1 MQGFVGS
8 AAVKGLVFLLVGA
21 GGGRL
26 AAQDSA
32 LFVDPAS
39 YDFSQNPALLERI
52 RSGPHG
58 YFRFINI
65 PFGSY
70 VCEHY
75 DALMVGL
82 PPVNLHG
89 DAHVEQYAVTDLG
102 RGLTDFDDSA
112 KGPGLIDLLRFGVSL
127 DLAAR
132 AHGWDGRSEKIFE
145 TFLDGYRKGLSDP
158 DSEAAEPAFVERLR
172 DGFSDDRQG
181 YLEGVGEMMDPL
193 TSDTETELLASIEP
207 YTQSMLRADPSKGRE
222 YFEVVKAGRLRM
234 GIGSALDVKYL
245 IRFAGPA
252 EGPLDDVIVELKEV
266 RNLTGIPCIQA
277 AKNDPFRILVSQAR
291 IAYRPFDLLGYAQM
305 GRRTLWA
312 HRWVDNY
319 REVDIRDT
327 LKRPRDLSE
336 LAYDVGLQL
345 GLGHPKM
352 IAAPFD
358 EQVRR
363 TMLDFL
369 DRRLTAIRTAR
380 RQLSE
385 SVVLAWKQFN
395 RRLQSEQP

>member
-1 MQGFVGS
+1 M
-8 AAVKGLVFLLVGA
+8 LLLLLA
-21 GGGRL
+21 GTALGR
-26 AAQDSA
+26 AAQDSP
-32 LFVDPAS
+32 LLVDPAS
-39 YDFSQNPALLERI
+39 YDFSRNPALLERI
-52 RSGPHG
+52 QSGPHG
-58 YFRFINI
+58 YFRFVNI
-65 PFGSY
+65 PFGRF

-75 DALMVGL
+75 EGLMVGL

-132 AHGWDGRSEKIFE
+132 AHGWEKRSDSFFDA
-145 TFLDGYRKGLSDP
+145 FLDGYRKGLNDP
-158 DSEAAEPAFVERLR
+158 QADAPEPGFVERMR
-172 DGFSDDRQG
+172 AGFSIDREG
-181 YLEGVGEMMDPL
+181 YLREVGEMMDPL
-193 TSDTETELLASIEP
+193 GESTEVVLRSSIEP
-207 YTQSMLRADPSKGRE
+207 YAETMLREDPSKRKE
-222 YFEVVKAGRLRM
+222 YFDVTKAGRLRM

-245 IRFAGPA
+245 VRFAGPSDD
-252 EGPLDDVIVELKEV
+252 PLDDIIVELKEV

-305 GRRTLWA
+305 GRTTLWA

-319 REVDIRDT
+319 READIEETFKD
-327 LKRPRDLSE
+327 PRDLKQ
-336 LAYDVGLQL
+336 LAYDVGVQL

-363 TMLDFL
+363 TMLEFL
-369 DRRLTAIRTAR
+369 DRRRTAIRSAR
-380 RQLSE
+380 REVSGY
-385 SVVLAWKQFN
+385 VVQAWKQFN
-395 RRLQSEQP
+395 QRLESGKPPGSGR